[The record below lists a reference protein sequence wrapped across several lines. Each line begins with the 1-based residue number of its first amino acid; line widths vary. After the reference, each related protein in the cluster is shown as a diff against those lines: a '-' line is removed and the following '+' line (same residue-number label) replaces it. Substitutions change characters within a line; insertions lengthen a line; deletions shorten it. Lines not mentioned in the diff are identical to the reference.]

1 MHGVDANSIGVRCLL
16 NAWFEARALP
26 EHLTMR
32 GVAFAGWLLVARA
45 LLPPPMIGPYT
56 VHGYAIVSA
65 DDRIAGPDGRMPRE
79 LYNDKD
85 WARFQAALGRAAVS
99 VLGRLGH
106 EQNVNKLGRNRLVM
120 SSAAQGLEQRRGGLW
135 WNPADVP
142 VAAALRAAAPAG
154 GLVVVVGGRRV
165 FDYFLAAGYDEFHLT
180 RMARVLI
187 PGGVAVFS
195 EVDAGRSAEAILA
208 ARGLVPGPGEW
219 LDRDT
224 EVTLAVWKPRA
235 A

>member
-1 MHGVDANSIGVRCLL
+1 
-16 NAWFEARALP
+16 
-26 EHLTMR
+26 
-32 GVAFAGWLLVARA
+32 
-45 LLPPPMIGPYT
+45 MIGPYT
-56 VHGYAIVSA
+56 IHGYAIVSA

-79 LYNDKD
+79 LYNDED
-85 WARFQAALGRAAVS
+85 WARFQAALGRGAVS
-99 VLGRLGH
+99 ALGRLGH
-106 EQNVNKLGRNRLVM
+106 EQNANKLGRNRLVM
-120 SSAAQGLEQRRGGLW
+120 SSSVGGLERRPEGLW

-142 VAAALRAAAPAG
+142 VAAALAAAAPAG

-195 EVDAGRSAEAILA
+195 EVDAGRSAEAILS
-208 ARGLVPGPGEW
+208 ARGLVPGPRER